1 MCIRDRRDNV
11 IDLGKL
17 EFCVREDLNKVA
29 ERRMAVLNPLKVV
42 ITNSVSYTHLDV
54 YKRQIWTCEY
64 FSILQSEQPPHL
76 RIPVFS

>member
-1 MCIRDRRDNV
+1 MAKRDNV

-42 ITNSVSYTHLDV
+42 ITNYPR
-54 YKRQIWTCEY
+54 RQNRA
-64 FSILQSEQPPHL
+64 FHGNQ
-76 RIPVFS
+76 